1 MSSTLTIRIPAELK
15 KRMKKFPERWS
26 EVVRRF
32 IEERVE
38 QLELL
43 NTIEEVE
50 ERAGKRLLKV
60 DSTTLIREDRE
71 R

>member
-1 MSSTLTIRIPAELK
+1 MSSTLTIRIPTELK
-15 KRMKKFPERWS
+15 KRMKKFHERWS
-26 EVVRRF
+26 KVVRRL

-43 NTIEEVE
+43 KTIEEVE

>member
-1 MSSTLTIRIPAELK
+1 MSSTFTIRIPLELK
-15 KRMKKFPERWS
+15 QKMKKFPEKWG
-26 EVVRRF
+26 ETVRRL
-32 IEERVE
+32 IEERVK

-43 NTIEEVE
+43 NTIEEAE
-50 ERAGKRLLKV
+50 LRARKRVLKV

>member
-15 KRMKKFPERWS
+15 KRMKKFHERWS

-60 DSTTLIREDRE
+60 DSTTLIREYRE

>member
-1 MSSTLTIRIPAELK
+1 MSSTFTIRIPLELK
-15 KRMKKFPERWS
+15 QKMKKFPEKWS
-26 EVVRRF
+26 EMVRRF
-32 IEERVE
+32 IEERVK

-50 ERAGKRLLKV
+50 LRAGKRMLKV